1 MKQAA
6 GRQRHLSTGLSSNP
20 GTVNEDTYLLTRR
33 KYTLV
38 GAAMQCIGAG
48 VRGAG
53 RTLQRVCVVDVG

>member
-38 GAAMQCIGAG
+38 GAMQCIGPG

-53 RTLQRVCVVDVG
+53 RTLQRVCVVDVC